1 MEDVMDTKHK
11 FQFKTLLSLEEYIKL
26 LKRFSGYTTDTQT
39 NHYFDTPRFSLKAL
53 DASLR
58 VRERENLELTFKR
71 KKGYTM
77 QDITLPIDREFFEKL
92 KATGVIPE
100 ENEIKL
106 QLAPLIGKQKLHNY
120 ISLST
125 TRIYLSYKS
134 GLVLI
139 DKSEYLNEIDYEL
152 SFLVSNYNEGKK
164 EFIQLINEL
173 GITYTKSE
181 KKIKRALKAYK
192 KYISS

>member
-1 MEDVMDTKHK
+1 MESRNK
-11 FQFKTLLSLEEYIKL
+11 FQFKTLLTLDEYIKL
-26 LKRFSGYTTDTQT
+26 LKRFNGFTTDVQT
-39 NHYFDTPRFSLKAL
+39 NHYFDTSRFSLKAL

-58 VRERENLELTFKR
+58 IRERETLELTLKR
-71 KKGYTM
+71 KKGYAL
-77 QDITLPIDREFFEKL
+77 QDLTLPVDRDFFDEL
-92 KATGVIPE
+92 KATGVLP
-100 ENEIKL
+100 ENEIKT
-106 QLAPLIGKQKLHNY
+106 QLIPLIGDQKLFNY

-125 TRIYLSYKS
+125 TRIYLTYKS

-139 DKSEYLNEIDYEL
+139 DKSEYLNTIDYEL

-192 KYISS
+192 RYISN

>member
-1 MEDVMDTKHK
+1 MDTKHK
-11 FQFKTLLSLEEYIKL
+11 FQFKTLLSLDEYIRL
-26 LKRFSGYTTDTQT
+26 LKRFNGYTSDTQT
-39 NHYFDTPRFSLKAL
+39 NHYFDTTRFSLKAL

-58 VRERENLELTFKR
+58 VRERDTLELTFKR

-77 QDITLPIDREFFEKL
+77 QEITLPIDQNFFDKL
-92 KATGVIPE
+92 KETGEIPE

-106 QLAPLIGKQKLHNY
+106 QLIPLIGKQKLHNY

-125 TRIYLSYKS
+125 TRIYLTYKS

>member
-1 MEDVMDTKHK
+1 MEDFMDTSKHK
-11 FQFKTLLSLEEYIKL
+11 FQFKTLLTLDEYIRL
-26 LKRFSGYTTDTQT
+26 LKRFNGYTTDNQT
-39 NHYFDTPRFSLKAL
+39 NHYFDTTRFSLKAL

-58 VRERENLELTFKR
+58 VRERDNLELTFKR
-71 KKGYTM
+71 KKGYI
-77 QDITLPIDREFFEKL
+77 QQEITLPIDRDFFEKL
-92 KATGVIPE
+92 KETGAIPE

-106 QLAPLIGKQKLHNY
+106 QVEQLIGNQKLFNY

-125 TRIYLSYKS
+125 TRIYLTYKS

-139 DKSEYLNEIDYEL
+139 DKSEYLNQIDYEL
-152 SFLVSNYNEGKK
+152 SYLVSNYNEGKK

-173 GITYTKSE
+173 GITYQKAE

-192 KYISS
+192 KYVS

>member
-1 MEDVMDTKHK
+1 MEQKHK
-11 FQFKTLLSLEEYIKL
+11 YQFKTLLTLEEYIKL
-26 LKRFSGYTTDTQT
+26 LKRFSGYTSDVQT
-39 NHYFDTPRFSLKAL
+39 NHYFDTARFSLKAL

-58 VRERENLELTFKR
+58 IRERDTLELTFKR
-71 KKGYTM
+71 KKGYAM
-77 QDITLPIDREFFEKL
+77 QDFTIPVDQAFFDEL
-92 KATGVIPE
+92 KETGVLPDI
-100 ENEIKL
+100 EIKS
-106 QLAPLIGKQKLHNY
+106 QLNALIGDQKLTNY

-134 GLVLI
+134 GIVLI
-139 DKSEYLNEIDYEL
+139 DKSEYLNTIDYEL

-164 EFIQLINEL
+164 EFIQLISEL

>member
-1 MEDVMDTKHK
+1 MDKEHK
-11 FQFKTLLSLEEYIKL
+11 YQFKSLLTLDEYIKL
-26 LKRFSGYTTDTQT
+26 LKRFSGYTSDHQT
-39 NHYFDTPRFSLKAL
+39 NHYFDTSRFSLKAL

-58 VRERENLELTFKR
+58 VREKEKLELTFKR
-71 KKGYTM
+71 KKGYMT
-77 QDITLPIDREFFEKL
+77 QEITIPIDQDYFDEIKE
-92 KATGVIPE
+92 TGVLPE
-100 ENEIKL
+100 GDIKT
-106 QLAPLIGKQKLHNY
+106 QLNSLIGNQKLFNY

-139 DKSEYLNEIDYEL
+139 DKSEYLNTIDYEI

-164 EFIQLINEL
+164 EFVQLINDL

-192 KYISS
+192 RYISS

>member
-1 MEDVMDTKHK
+1 MDTKHK
-11 FQFKTLLSLEEYIKL
+11 FQFKTLLSLDEYIRL
-26 LKRFSGYTTDTQT
+26 LKRFNGYTTDTQT
-39 NHYFDTPRFSLKAL
+39 NHYFDTTRFSLKAL

-58 VRERENLELTFKR
+58 VRERDTLELTFKR

-77 QDITLPIDREFFEKL
+77 QEITLPIDQDFFNQL
-92 KATGVIPE
+92 KETGEIPE
-100 ENEIKL
+100 ENEIKM
-106 QLAPLIGKQKLHNY
+106 QLVPLIGKQKLQNY

-125 TRIYLSYKS
+125 TRIYLTYKS

>member
-1 MEDVMDTKHK
+1 MDQKHK
-11 FQFKTLLSLEEYIKL
+11 FQFKTLLTLDEYIKL
-26 LKRFSGYTTDTQT
+26 LKRFNGYTTDTQT

-58 VRERENLELTFKR
+58 VRERESLELTLKR
-71 KKGYTM
+71 KKGYTV
-77 QDITLPIDREFFEKL
+77 QEITLPIDKDFFEEFKQ
-92 KATGVIPE
+92 TGVLPD
-100 ENEIKL
+100 NEIKA
-106 QLAPLIGKQKLHNY
+106 QLTPLIGNQKLSNY
-120 ISLST
+120 LSLST
-125 TRIYLSYKS
+125 TRIYLTYKS
-134 GLVLI
+134 GIVLI
-139 DKSEYLNEIDYEL
+139 DKSEYLNTIDYEL

-192 KYISS
+192 RYISS

>member
-1 MEDVMDTKHK
+1 MDSRHK
-11 FQFKTLLSLEEYIKL
+11 FQFKTLLTLDEYIQL
-26 LKRFSGYTTDTQT
+26 LKRFSNYTTDTQT
-39 NHYFDTPRFSLKAL
+39 NHYFDTSRFSLKAL

-58 VRERENLELTFKR
+58 IRERDNLEITLKR

-77 QDITLPIDREFFEKL
+77 QEITLPVDRDFFDEL
-92 KATGVIPE
+92 KTTGIVP
-100 ENEIKL
+100 ENEIRV
-106 QLAPLIGKQKLHNY
+106 QLNQMIGDQKLSNY

-134 GLVLI
+134 GIVLI
-139 DKSEYLNEIDYEL
+139 DKSEYLNKIDYEL
-152 SFLVSNYNEGKK
+152 SFLVSNYNDGKK

-173 GITYTKSE
+173 GIAYKKSE

-192 KYISS
+192 QSISS